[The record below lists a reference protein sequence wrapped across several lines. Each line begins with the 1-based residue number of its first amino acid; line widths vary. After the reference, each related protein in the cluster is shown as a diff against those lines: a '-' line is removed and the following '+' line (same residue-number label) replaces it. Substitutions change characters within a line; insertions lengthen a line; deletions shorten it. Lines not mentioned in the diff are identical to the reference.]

1 MGFNQQASFR
11 LGWRSLVAVVLFFC
25 AFSGLSLGVSLS
37 ERVDVVNAGILTK
50 AYYSVGLFVMGG
62 LDIGMPIGGPDYA
75 RVLMWIAYIGSP
87 FIAASALLEA
97 LFHAFAPKHWQL
109 RRIKNHIIIV
119 GTTDLTVSYLKVL
132 RQKHPR
138 IPIVVVDNSLDR
150 VKEEELKQLFKVYI
164 LIGDITHDYFLNQLR
179 ISKAQK
185 ILMMGNDNFQ
195 SYEAA
200 HKIIQYNPEMGPN
213 MVMHC
218 DDLRFMRSM
227 ESSRVAQLCHPF
239 NSYHLAA
246 SGLVKNHLIGYFR
259 QTKPRDLVVVAGFGR
274 FGQTILEELQ
284 KHALKEIE
292 GVAIIDVDAK
302 RRIMVAD
309 EQVKYDGQYKR
320 SVFEGDI
327 SHPRVWKQLQQ
338 KIDLNASSAVI
349 ILGTGAEQENLRT
362 AIWLR
367 SKYPEAMII
376 ARTNQASRFAYEVG
390 QEHGITSVSMTE
402 LIEENIPD
410 LWVDLD

>member
-1 MGFNQQASFR
+1 
-11 LGWRSLVAVVLFFC
+11 
-25 AFSGLSLGVSLS
+25 
-37 ERVDVVNAGILTK
+37 
-50 AYYSVGLFVMGG
+50 
-62 LDIGMPIGGPDYA
+62 
-75 RVLMWIAYIGSP
+75 
-87 FIAASALLEA
+87 
-97 LFHAFAPKHWQL
+97 
-109 RRIKNHIIIV
+109 
-119 GTTDLTVSYLKVL
+119 
-132 RQKHPR
+132 
-138 IPIVVVDNSLDR
+138 VVVDNSLDR

-309 EQVKYDGQYKR
+309 EQLKYDGQYKR

-390 QEHGITSVSMTE
+390 QEHGITSFSMTE
-402 LIEENIPD
+402 LIEENIPG